1 MSAFWPAATWLSWN
15 SLPRLVPQ
23 ALRHADPISMFRQVI
38 YTTKKDAKQTESSP
52 CAVHECTEPS
62 WWQSRGADPTI
73 KTEDYDPYLDPGR
86 KLPIEVA
93 LEDEDFRGRL
103 SALQVSSP

>member
-1 MSAFWPAATWLSWN
+1 
-15 SLPRLVPQ
+15 
-23 ALRHADPISMFRQVI
+23 MFRQVI
-38 YTTKKDAKQTESSP
+38 YTKKKDAKQTKSSP
-52 CAVHECTEPS
+52 CAVHNCAEPS

-103 SALQVSSP
+103 SALQVSSSRTAALLYPASPATPAEGTQAE